1 MFKTTTTKHPKTG
14 REIKILQTETH
25 VSRNQ
30 KTLIWLRN
38 ASQHTPKIQRWEG
51 IVTSL
56 NTYKSFQA
64 KQIQP
69 LYIVLQEVSEEV
81 QDWLKTEDPANLL
94 LCFVARENLQAV
106 GVETIRSLGHQN
118 IIALEEMLRL
128 YPQLQKDYSPEEPI
142 SQCVIRVAT
151 IMQKQRLVGL
161 TQEEIEENAT
171 YLQSIQHFSLEIL
184 PTATVPKHI
193 LIQQYYKS
201 DKPRRY
207 REIKKCLQENLKNPY
222 IDEIWLLNEQSF
234 QAEYPQDPEG
244 KIHEV
249 VIKKRLTY
257 ADVVKCI
264 QTQIPPNTIV
274 SFANSDIY
282 YDGPTMRALWSMDL
296 SDTFL
301 ALLRYE
307 ESSDPEKP
315 AQLFGPRAD
324 SQDAWIT
331 WSTSVQA
338 KQWDFADIDFPF
350 GQGGCDNAITLCF
363 FRQKFRVA
371 NPAMSLKTYHVHA
384 SDIRTYDKQ
393 DIVQRNY
400 MYVVPTGLSD
410 MTPMIDLTPYKPT
423 NTTTLK
429 PSTFSR
435 RIHCYNDAHLQSF
448 CTTIDKKE
456 RKVLADGSQDTSPR
470 AYNPDSDNSWTPP
483 GSQQIYQYTNSFL
496 TNTGLPYLYGKIP
509 LGNHETLKKAWS
521 ETQVSIIQPTLRT
534 ESNVL
539 GLYLPQALLQNPYA
553 YFLQYVGQILHLQQ
567 EQNIKGEFWLPRTS
581 QPIQNLVQQCKWA
594 NQQIPVLP
602 YQENTQVYATSATQI
617 IPFPENPI
625 TKEMVD
631 GLRKA
636 YIGYRETPDQESR
649 AVILQD
655 DAGID
660 VRDMAAL
667 EQKLE
672 AQGIQVDVV
681 YPKSSDPTY
690 LFQKLFGAKYV
701 IVANDAT
708 NQYENMYWAL
718 PKGANL
724 LEIQQELT
732 PRSAGIHVAGAAEL
746 RYWHVAMI
754 RGSKDAVRETLVKRV
769 LATIEASKKES
780 TTDPLLTKVLNG
792 KPFLIVPDR
801 QSGVHAHAGD
811 SFREMAEIWGE
822 RGYVHLQK
830 TASTPFCWLGGVGE
844 TLLYD
849 RPNYNWYNTTPVEY
863 KKALI
868 GNPAPSLPKSH
879 AWSFWPRRPTYVE
892 ELVKAGIANTSY
904 ANRRNRCVFYGKIE
918 NSVQAQKR
926 TAQDWEPVCDD
937 WYMAN
942 GEATQYKYTQEEYLR
957 NLASAK
963 YGLCLSGYGPK
974 CHREVECMA
983 MGTVPIVAPEV
994 DMENYANPPVEGVHY
1009 LRASSPAHAKALL
1022 DSQTQDQWERM
1033 SNACKAWWK
1042 ANASAEGMWRLTEQ
1056 LYRG

>member
-1 MFKTTTTKHPKTG
+1 MFKTTTAKHPKTG

-30 KTLIWLRN
+30 KTLVWLRN
-38 ASQHTPKIQRWEG
+38 AHHATPKIQRWEG
-51 IVTSL
+51 LVTSL
-56 NTYKSFQA
+56 QSYKQFQE

-69 LYIVLQEVSEEV
+69 LYIILQEVSQEV
-81 QDWLKTEDPANLL
+81 QEWLKAEEPANLL
-94 LCFVARENLQAV
+94 LCFVARDNLQAV

-128 YPQLQKDYSPEEPI
+128 YPQLQQEYEPEEPI
-142 SQCVIRVAT
+142 SRSVIRVAT
-151 IMQKQRLVGL
+151 IMQKQRLFGL
-161 TQEEIEENAT
+161 TQEELSENED
-171 YLQSIQHFSLEIL
+171 YLKTIQSFGLDIS
-184 PTATVPKHI
+184 PNTPMPSKHI

-222 IDEIWLLNEQSF
+222 IDEIWLLNEQSYKS
-234 QAEYPQDPEG
+234 EYPQDPEN

-249 VIKKRLTY
+249 VIQKRLTY

-264 QTQIPPNTIV
+264 QNQIPPNTIV

-282 YDGPTMRALWSMDL
+282 YDGPSMRALWSMDL
-296 SDTFL
+296 TDTFL

-307 ESSDPEKP
+307 ESTDPEKP

-338 KQWDFADIDFPF
+338 KQWDFQDIDFPF

-371 NPAMSLKTYHVHA
+371 NPALTLKTYHVHA
-384 SDIRTYDKQ
+384 SEVRNYDKQ

-400 MYVVPTGLSD
+400 MHIIPSGLSD
-410 MTPMIDLTPYKPT
+410 MNPMIDLTPYKSATVPA
-423 NTTTLK
+423 LK
-429 PSTFSR
+429 PASFSR
-435 RIHCYNDAHLQSF
+435 RIHCYNNAHLQSF
-448 CTTIDKKE
+448 CTTLDKKE
-456 RKVLADGSQDTSPR
+456 RKTLADGSQDTAPR
-470 AYNPDSDNSWTPP
+470 VYNPDAENTWTSPS
-483 GSQQIYQYTNSFL
+483 SQPVYQYTNTFM

-534 ESNVL
+534 ESNVI
-539 GLYLPQALLQNPYA
+539 GVYLSQELLKNPYA
-553 YFLQYVGQILHLQQ
+553 YFLQYIGQVLHLQQ
-567 EQNIKGEFWLPRTS
+567 QQNIKGEFWLPRSS
-581 QPIQNLVQQCKWA
+581 QPIQALVQQCKWA

-602 YQENTQVYATSATQI
+602 YQENTQVYAASATQV
-617 IPFPENPI
+617 IPLPENPI
-625 TKEMVD
+625 TQEMVAA
-631 GLRKA
+631 LRKA
-636 YIGYRETPDQESR
+636 YIGYRETVDEDVR

-672 AQGIQVDVV
+672 AMGIQVDVV

-708 NQYENMYWAL
+708 TQYENMYWAL
-718 PKGANL
+718 PQGANL

-732 PRSAGIHVAGAAEL
+732 PRSAGIHVAGAAGL
-746 RYWHVAMI
+746 QYWHVAMI
-754 RGSKDAVRETLVKRV
+754 RGSKDAVRETLVKRI
-769 LATIEASKKES
+769 LATIEASKTTPSISSS
-780 TTDPLLTKVLNG
+780 TPLLILPEGQTGL
-792 KPFLIVPDR
+792 
-801 QSGVHAHAGD
+801 HAHAGD
-811 SFREMAEIWGE
+811 SFREIAEIWAE
-822 RGYVHLQK
+822 RGYVTLKKSPH
-830 TASTPFCWLGGVGE
+830 TPFCWLNNIGE

-849 RPNYNWYNTTPVEY
+849 RPNYNWYNATPTPY
-863 KKALI
+863 KKALV
-868 GNPAPSLPKSH
+868 GNPVPASPLQDALP
-879 AWSFWPRRPTYVE
+879 WSFWPRKPRYVE
-892 ELVKAGIANTSY
+892 ALVAAGIANTQY
-904 ANRRNRCVFYGKIE
+904 VNRPKNCVFYGKIE
-918 NSVQAQKR
+918 NATQAQKR
-926 TAQDWEPVCDD
+926 TTQDWAQVCDEWFMAQDTTTP
-937 WYMAN
+937 
-942 GEATQYKYTQEEYLR
+942 YKYTQEEYLR

-994 DMENYANPPVEGVHY
+994 DMESYANPPVEGVHY
-1009 LRASSPAHAKALL
+1009 LRAATPQQAKELL
-1022 DSQTQDQWERM
+1022 KFQTQAQWERM

-1042 ANASAEGMWRLTEQ
+1042 ANASAEGMWNLTKQ
-1056 LYRG
+1056 LQGIE